1 MSDFMRLVPFGQLVT
16 HALQEYH
23 RYGSIYNVKKIY
35 RCPSDKTVEIFGS
48 KLEIPY
54 GPAAG
59 PHTQLAQNLL
69 ATYAGGGRFFELKT
83 VQTLDGTNLHIDKP
97 CIRAQD
103 ECYNVEW
110 STELFVEQALEE
122 YIKGWFALK
131 LLSKELGLGD
141 PNAFIFNMSVGYD
154 LKGIMSE
161 KIDNFIEGLKDAS
174 KTEVWKACKEWTLAH
189 LDCFEHIDAAYVES
203 ISPKVC
209 SSITLSTMHG
219 CPAHEIEKI
228 ATYLLESKKLHTY
241 IKCNPTLLGYEV
253 ARKLMDDLGFDYL
266 DFDDHHFK
274 EDLQFEAAV
283 PMIQNLIQKAQSLGL
298 TFGVKLTNTF
308 PTRISHHELPG
319 KEMYMSGKS
328 LFPLSI
334 HVAEK
339 LTRAFDGKLPMSFSG
354 GADKNNIDALF
365 EAGIWPITVAT
376 ILLKPQGL
384 DVSAALAEKLYACN
398 YPQDRCNDPQ
408 KIQVLALKSETDPN
422 HSKTPAMRKKFDA
435 ITTYEPDRDPC
446 LHCRV
451 LCGNCV
457 KVCPNRANEVI
468 EVDGKKMI
476 LHIDGHCN
484 ECGNCHV
491 FCVQPCAPYW
501 DRWTLFPNAEDF
513 ANSKNA
519 GFLPLGSGAYRIRL
533 DGEEKED
540 KLQNLPEEAQAY
552 IRATEEQLPYY
563 FN

>member
-16 HALQEYH
+16 HALQEY
-23 RYGSIYNVKKIY
+23 RQYGSIYNVKKMY
-35 RCPSDKTVEIFGS
+35 RCPSDKAVEIFGS
-48 KLEIPY
+48 QLEIPY

-131 LLSKELGLGD
+131 LLSKELALGD
-141 PNAFIFNMSVGYD
+141 PNAFVFNMSVGYD

-161 KIDNFIEGLKDAS
+161 KIDRFIEGLKDAS
-174 KTEVWKACKEWTLAH
+174 QTEVWKTCKEWTLAH
-189 LDCFEHIDAAYVES
+189 LDSFEHVDAAYVEA
-203 ISPKVC
+203 ISPHVC

-228 ATYLLESKKLHTY
+228 ATYLLETKKLHTY

-253 ARKLMDDLGFDYL
+253 ARKLMDNLGFDYL

-283 PMIQNLIQKAQSLGL
+283 PMIQNLMKKAEELGL

-308 PTRISHHELPG
+308 PTKISHNELPG
-319 KEMYMSGKS
+319 QEMYMSGKS

-334 HVAEK
+334 HVAQK
-339 LTRAFDGKLPMSFSG
+339 LSSAFDGKLPMSFSG
-354 GADKNNIDALF
+354 GADKNNIADLF

-384 DVSAALAEKLYACN
+384 DVSSALAEKLYACS
-398 YPQDRCNDPQ
+398 YPTDRFNDPA
-408 KIQVLALKSETDPN
+408 KIQALALRSETDPN
-422 HSKTPAMRKKFDA
+422 HSKTPAMRKKFDES
-435 ITTYEPDRDPC
+435 TTYEPCRDSS

-457 KVCPNRANEVI
+457 KVCPNRANETLQVA
-468 EVDGKKMI
+468 GKKMI

-501 DRWTLFPNAEDF
+501 DRWTLFPNSEDF

-519 GFLPLGSGAYRIRL
+519 GFLPLGDGVYRIRFN
-533 DGEEKED
+533 GNEQEGR
-540 KLQNLPEEAQAY
+540 LQELPEEVQSYIVAAQ
-552 IRATEEQLPYY
+552 EQLPYY
-563 FN
+563 FS